1 MDQTTLAKNLRAT
14 AVSQKN
20 HRCAIDT
27 PGKMVFF
34 LIFFLSEK
42 EKTAP
47 G

>member
-1 MDQTTLAKNLRAT
+1 MDQTTLAKSLRAT

-20 HRCAIDT
+20 HRCAVDT
-27 PGKMVFF
+27 PGKMV
-34 LIFFLSEK
+34 FFLSEK